1 MKKQLFVS
9 AMLTCIVCLGA
20 FVNFIP
26 NKPSKPTTY
35 NCFCIKSTKKFPDRK
50 TEFLFEKICGDFPN
64 GVWAAQSRQKELQKI
79 YNGTGITVSSFE
91 VAESFCK

>member
-9 AMLTCIVCLGA
+9 LMLTCVVCLGA
-20 FVNFIP
+20 FIKFIP

-79 YNGTGITVSSFE
+79 YNGTGITVTSFE

>member
-9 AMLTCIVCLGA
+9 LMLTCVVCLGA
-20 FVNFIP
+20 LIKFVP
-26 NKPSKPTTY
+26 NKSSKPITY
-35 NCFCIKSTKKFPDRK
+35 NCFCIKSIKKFPDRK

-79 YNGTGITVSSFE
+79 YNGTGITVTSFE
-91 VAESFCK
+91 VSESFCK